1 MPRMRRPLPLLAIA
15 LLLSLAACAPEQSY
29 YATGNRQER
38 KEISELFTLL
48 ASQKEP
54 GEARFVIAQKIA
66 LELLEQKQ
74 YPKLINF
81 LASQVQSDIKNPY
94 NAYFLFL
101 TAHAYIEEGSEP
113 MAAAFCYRVIK
124 NYPDLQVRGE
134 SVHLACLKHLISI
147 EKDSEQQVNLYR
159 EMLARFP
166 DRIDM
171 GSTLFMLGQAYEKL
185 GEWDLAIQT
194 YQHFLPYP
202 ETVIPGFPD
211 AYQYA
216 RKTVDFANSSKDWTF
231 ENLDDLVGSVQA
243 GIKAMDP
250 QKLNKLRAK
259 VNFFAMSWAQDE
271 TDENSQVEFD
281 LGAFMYGNSIKF
293 EPKIDPSSN
302 QREAYLRTT
311 GWSDRLPIWYLY
323 FRKVNFPADP
333 EIHGRWEWAGIYYG
347 ERFK

>member
-1 MPRMRRPLPLLAIA
+1 MRRRALPLLAI
-15 LLLSLAACAPEQSY
+15 LLALAACAPAPSY
-29 YATGNRQER
+29 YVTGTARER
-38 KEISELFTLL
+38 KELTELFGLL
-48 ASQKEP
+48 SRQREG
-54 GEARFVIAQKIA
+54 GEARFVIVQRIA
-66 LELLEQKQ
+66 MTLLEQKR
-74 YPKLINF
+74 YPRLISF
-81 LASQVQSDIKNPY
+81 LASQVQSDVKNPY

-101 TAHAYIEEGSEP
+101 TAFAYTLEGSEP
-113 MAAAFCYRVIK
+113 MAAPYFYRVIK

-134 SVHLACLKHLISI
+134 SVHLACLKALIAI
-147 EKDSEQQVNLYR
+147 ERGSERQVDLYR

-166 DRIDM
+166 EKIDL

-194 YQHFLPYP
+194 YQRFLPYP

-231 ENLDDLVGSVQA
+231 ESLDDLVGSVQA
-243 GIKAMDP
+243 ALRAMDP
-250 QKLNKLRAK
+250 YKLSRYRAK
-259 VNFFAMSWAQDE
+259 VNFFAMSWAQEE

-281 LGAFMYGNSIKF
+281 LGAFMYGNSIRF
-293 EPKIDPSSN
+293 EQAIDPSSN
-302 QREAYLRTT
+302 RNEAYLRTT

-323 FRKVNFPADP
+323 FRKINFPADP